1 MEARRCQI
9 SLSCPLLC
17 SDDQWL
23 SRCQAAACNQTEGR
37 QRGNTFPASQA
48 ASAAAAFWTGAGATK
63 IKKSLKRGE
72 KNGELSDFYLLMN
85 GSSVTAATVT
95 ILSLITLSIHCP
107 LLLDIYLS
115 TLEYFMRKACVFNK
129 DRNIA
134 PFGGAFIWPQ
144 TAVWQF
150 NIFTQWTQT
159 KLTSPYWRS
168 DATLWMWQCLKL
180 SH

>member
-95 ILSLITLSIHCP
+95 ILSLITLSIHFP
-107 LLLDIYLS
+107 LLLDIYVS
-115 TLEYFMRKACVFNK
+115 TSQYFMRKACVIK
-129 DRNIA
+129 IEIWHHSGVHL
-134 PFGGAFIWPQ
+134 FGLKL
-144 TAVWQF
+144 QF
-150 NIFTQWTQT
+150 GN
-159 KLTSPYWRS
+159 LTSS
-168 DATLWMWQCLKL
+168 HSEHKL
-180 SH
+180 N